1 MEAWCVCA
9 LFIAPCVSARS
20 VAVTADGLTQAI
32 AAAVKFAPW
41 LLPSPFQQKQV
52 ASLMTSPAQTLTP
65 LTQQELQLQQKRRQ
79 QLYAGLSEGLRV
91 AVQVM
96 HLMCFRIL
104 FWDTGFIMN
113 FDKLLMVAL

>member
-1 MEAWCVCA
+1 
-9 LFIAPCVSARS
+9 
-20 VAVTADGLTQAI
+20 
-32 AAAVKFAPW
+32 
-41 LLPSPFQQKQV
+41 
-52 ASLMTSPAQTLTP
+52 MTSPAQTLKP